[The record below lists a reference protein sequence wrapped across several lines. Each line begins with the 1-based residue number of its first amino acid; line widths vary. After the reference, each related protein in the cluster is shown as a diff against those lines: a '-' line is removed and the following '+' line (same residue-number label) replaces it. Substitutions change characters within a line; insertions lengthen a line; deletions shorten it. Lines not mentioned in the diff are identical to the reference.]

1 MLQRENQYVTTE
13 ALLSRAPSEAVRLE
27 PPQPRAPWNELPP
40 NFAISITACFPS
52 PHPTSGILQLA
63 PRIPEVTVEVFY
75 LLLQLPTLSV
85 ELGELSL
92 QSLYFGLKINDMSV
106 GRWAK
111 SLFQVSDLASKVG
124 DLVAHTTNHPI
135 MYLVNQRHGVVMILP
150 KEQNNHN
157 PKKKT

>member
-1 MLQRENQYVTTE
+1 MAKLYNRRVHPRQ
-13 ALLSRAPSEAVRLE
+13 SR
-27 PPQPRAPWNELPP
+27 
-40 NFAISITACFPS
+40 
-52 PHPTSGILQLA
+52 SGILQLA

-92 QSLYFGLKINDMSV
+92 QLLYFGLKINDMSL

-111 SLFQVSDLASKVG
+111 SLFQVSDLAPKVG

-135 MYLVNQRHGVVMILP
+135 MYLVNQRYGVVMILP